1 MNVREIP
8 RRDMNEV
15 LQDPWVDTGRRPWIS
30 GDIAYVPVRDGY
42 PYTMALKERRR
53 KGRGYQKIGS
63 VIAFHGEKP
72 DWDVVSEVIDRHK
85 PEAVI
90 WYRGHRG
97 EMRIPEITVLY
108 GEVSD
113 TMNKESGIIYHLN
126 PAVVMF
132 SQGNREEKRR
142 IAGLVKP
149 GERICDMFAG
159 IGYFTLPM
167 AKAGGHVHA
176 MEINPDAVYFLQK
189 NIQANNLGSRVMV
202 SHGDC
207 RDHITGIYD
216 RIHMGYYDAA
226 KFLATALQHA
236 GPGTMIHVHGIGDN
250 TGEIKEHLDMAGV
263 LAVMNQRIIK
273 KIGPG
278 KVHTVTDL
286 VIK

>member
-1 MNVREIP
+1 
-8 RRDMNEV
+8 
-15 LQDPWVDTGRRPWIS
+15 
-30 GDIAYVPVRDGY
+30 
-42 PYTMALKERRR
+42 
-53 KGRGYQKIGS
+53 
-63 VIAFHGEKP
+63 
-72 DWDVVSEVIDRHK
+72 
-85 PEAVI
+85 
-90 WYRGHRG
+90 
-97 EMRIPEITVLY
+97 
-108 GEVSD
+108 
-113 TMNKESGIIYHLN
+113 
-126 PAVVMF
+126 
-132 SQGNREEKRR
+132 
-142 IAGLVKP
+142 
-149 GERICDMFAG
+149 
-159 IGYFTLPM
+159 M

-207 RDHITGIYD
+207 RDYITGIYD